1 MEMAAGFFHPRPGVP
16 RRARLLAEDLFD
28 PRDRLV
34 DRLLGA
40 DALGGDPVDGFSPA
54 PPPSRPFCQTLEQG
68 GRGYGDSAFA
78 AYGPSALKVMISTLT
93 RRSEPALTT
102 PSSVWTNS
110 NSSPDGS
117 TNWS

>member
-1 MEMAAGFFHPRPGVP
+1 MAAGFFHPRPGVP

-68 GRGYGDSAFA
+68 GRGYGDSAALRGLRAFGA
-78 AYGPSALKVMISTLT
+78 EGDDLYAHPAFGTSADDSLIRLD
-93 RRSEPALTT
+93 EFEFIA
-102 PSSVWTNS
+102 
-110 NSSPDGS
+110 
-117 TNWS
+117 